1 MRPGRTLPRN
11 FTGYLEQR
19 SRVFHAAFGT
29 VLLVLIGVLDYATG
43 RELSFSVFYLLP
55 ISYFAWYVTTEAG
68 LAVAILSAAALL
80 AVNVDLKSP
89 YRVVPYVNIASDLT
103 LFLIMTWLVTQ
114 VRTLY
119 VREREASRVDFLTGM
134 PNWRAFYEAVT
145 AEKVRAKRYERPMS
159 IAYLD
164 LDDFKKV
171 NDTYGHQT
179 GDTLLQL
186 VGKIMRNNLRETD
199 LAARLG
205 GDEFAILLPETAA
218 DAAETAM
225 DKLRRELLHQLD
237 ENGFQMTFS
246 MGLVTFLKPPDATDE
261 MVRQADRLMY
271 SVKTSGKN
279 RIAQGVSG

>member
-1 MRPGRTLPRN
+1 MPRN

-19 SRVFHAAFGT
+19 SRLFHVASGIA
-29 VLLVLIGVLDYATG
+29 LLVLITLLDYVTG

-80 AVNVDLKSP
+80 AVNVDLRSP

-103 LFLIMTWLVTQ
+103 LFLIMTWLVSQ

-119 VREREASRVDFLTGM
+119 IREREASRVDFLTGL

-145 AEKVRAKRYERPMS
+145 SEKIRAKRYERPMS

-164 LDDFKKV
+164 LDDFKKI

-218 DAAETAM
+218 EAAETAM
-225 DKLRRELLHQLD
+225 DKLRRELLRQLE
-237 ENGFQMTFS
+237 ENGFNMTFS
-246 MGLVTFLKPPDATDE
+246 MGLVTFLKPPEAADE

-279 RIAQGVSG
+279 RIAQGVSE